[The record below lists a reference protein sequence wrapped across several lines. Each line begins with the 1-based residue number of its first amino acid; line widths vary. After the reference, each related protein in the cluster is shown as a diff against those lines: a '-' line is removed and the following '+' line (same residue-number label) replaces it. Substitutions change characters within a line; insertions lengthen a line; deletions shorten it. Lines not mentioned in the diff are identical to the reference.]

1 MDPRSSIWVNCIG
14 NGTEQGG
21 RQTYRK
27 ILRPTQDRTLMLHVP
42 KWVESKYVDKR
53 DLIEISNIWI
63 ICYDQVAQNQPINQ
77 PNLFG
82 NPNRCKIPTLHPQVR
97 SPLQLKASKKL
108 TDLHPPIGQSSKV
121 GKQSCQENSR
131 HKNTCWSRAFQ
142 RHFQIVAT
150 PSPNKLSRFTMIYIQ
165 SEAPWIA
172 KLVYKPNN

>member
-53 DLIEISNIWI
+53 DLIKKNNIWL
-63 ICYDQVAQNQPINQ
+63 ICYYQVAQNQPINQ

-97 SPLQLKASKKL
+97 SPEAEGFIRNCQISILPSN
-108 TDLHPPIGQSSKV
+108 GQSSKV
-121 GKQSCQENSR
+121 GKQSCQQNSR
-131 HKNTCWSRAFQ
+131 HKNTCSSWAFQ

-150 PSPNKLSRFTMIYIQ
+150 PSSGKI
-165 SEAPWIA
+165 
-172 KLVYKPNN
+172 V